1 MTDFSTAVERA
12 IALLERRGRVS
23 RRALQLELELDD
35 ETLDVLG
42 EELVDVLR
50 VAEDIG
56 GVLVRRKADREQ
68 IERRL
73 LTVVMCDLVSFTP
86 LSEALDPEDLSTVMR
101 RYSQIC
107 NEVIARS
114 GGHVATWV
122 GDGVTVLY
130 GYPVAEED
138 DAVRAVR
145 CGYEL
150 VQAIVGARPAMRAEH
165 GVALSVRVGVHTGT
179 AVVGG
184 QSADAHG
191 STMAWGDTPNIAA
204 RVEAACEPDCCAIT
218 ASTRELVESQFELE
232 PLGEHTLK
240 GVSKPVALYRVAR
253 PVESR
258 ARFESRARRGLSPLV
273 GRTEERRLLRDAC
286 RVAHEGSSSVLL
298 LSGEPGIG
306 KSRLADAARAYAAGE
321 LGMQVIAA
329 ECSPYLRNQPL
340 YPIAA
345 ALSRQ
350 WNIDEA
356 GAIERVAA
364 GLPTPHAAVLLADV
378 LGVPAAVDPAVAA
391 MSAGRRRQ
399 EGLDVLRAAILA
411 EANRHPLLL
420 VVEDLHWGD
429 PTTIEWI
436 GRLLDAPPAPLLVLV
451 TSRPGLEA
459 PWLRLVQDLALDRL
473 NFASTVEL
481 ISDAGRRAGLS
492 GDVARTIAE
501 RADGVPLFAEELT
514 RAVIAADGSAERI
527 PTTLYGCLMAR
538 LDRHEAARAVAQL
551 AATVG
556 RRFELDLLSALGE
569 LDEETLGDGLAWLRE
584 DGVVSA
590 ADGGA
595 WEFRHTLIQQAA
607 LDSLLRERQRG
618 YHRRIAET
626 LLGEFEETAAAEP
639 ERVARHLE
647 NAGETQAAIGQWH
660 AAGMLALQRSAL
672 QEASSHFERAL
683 ALVAELP
690 ESPERAQLELGL
702 RVLAPLPLVATQ
714 GWTVPA
720 VRVHFE
726 RAAALCAQV
735 EDAPQLIPSML
746 GLITFRIVN
755 GQMEEAVE
763 LGTEQLA
770 VAERLGDPGL
780 VLEVETE
787 LGNCCFYLARFAEA
801 RQRLARAA
809 ELYEPERHHVHA
821 HMFGRDPYPVGQV
834 HVAMAAAAEG
844 DRPAAHAAIERAR
857 AHLMRYRH
865 PFSEAWVEI
874 AAGVAHF
881 IMGEHDA
888 MLDCV
893 EQAAAQSIAEGF
905 PNWQAQANVHAG
917 WVRAR
922 RGEAGAAE
930 RARAGIAMWEGGGAV
945 IMRPSLLAE
954 VAEAISTTGDLDTA
968 SAVLED
974 AFAWL
979 RRSGDRWA
987 EPELQRV
994 RAVLALRTGDQATAR
1009 EAIQEGLACA
1019 RSTGAAGLA
1028 ARLDET
1034 LATFA
1039 VPS

>member
-1 MTDFSTAVERA
+1 VTDFRTAVDRA

-35 ETLDVLG
+35 ETLDVLC
-42 EELVDVLR
+42 EELVDVLH
-50 VAEDIG
+50 VAEDSA
-56 GVLVRRKADREQ
+56 GVLVRRGADPAQ

-73 LTVVMCDLVSFTP
+73 LTVLMCDLVEYTP

-101 RYSQIC
+101 HYNQVC

-114 GGHVATWV
+114 GGHIATWI
-122 GDGVTVLY
+122 GDGVLVLY

-145 CGYEL
+145 CAYEL
-150 VQAIVGARPAMRAEH
+150 VQAIAGTRPAMRAEH
-165 GVALSVRVGVHTGT
+165 GVALSVRVGVDTGT

-184 QSADAHG
+184 HASDAHG

-204 RVEAACEPDCCAIT
+204 RVGAACEPDSCAIT
-218 ASTRELVESQFELE
+218 ASTRELVESNFELE

-273 GRTEERRLLRDAC
+273 GRTEECRLLRDAC
-286 RVAHEGSSSVLL
+286 RAAREGRRSVLL

-306 KSRLADAARAYAAGE
+306 KSRLADAARVYAAGE

-329 ECSPYLRNQPL
+329 ECSPYLRNQAL
-340 YPIAA
+340 HPIAA
-345 ALSRQ
+345 ALSRH
-350 WNIDEA
+350 WNIDAA

-364 GLPTPHAAVLLADV
+364 DLTAPHAAVLLADV
-378 LGVPAAVDPAVAA
+378 LGVAAAVDPAVAA

-399 EGLDVLRAAILA
+399 EGLDVLRAAILG
-411 EANRHPLLL
+411 EADRHPLLL

-436 GRLLDAPPAPLLVLV
+436 GRLLDAPAAPLLVLV

-473 NFASTVEL
+473 DFPATVEL
-481 ISDAGRRAGLS
+481 ISDVGRRAGLS

-514 RAVIAADGSAERI
+514 RAVIAADGAAERI
-527 PTTLYGCLMAR
+527 PTSLYGCLMAR

-569 LDEETLGDGLAWLRE
+569 LDEQTLGAGLARLRE

-590 ADGGA
+590 ADSGA

-607 LDSLLRERQRG
+607 LDSLLRERQRR

-626 LLGEFEETAAAEP
+626 LLGEFGETAAAVP

-647 NAGETQAAIGQWH
+647 YAGETQAAIGQWH
-660 AAGMLALQRSAL
+660 SAGMLALQRSAL
-672 QEASSHFERAL
+672 QEASSDFERAL

-690 ESPERAQLELGL
+690 ETRERAQLELGL
-702 RVLAPLPLVATQ
+702 RVHAPLPLVATQ

-720 VRVHFE
+720 VRAHYE
-726 RAAALCAQV
+726 RAAALCAEV
-735 EDAPQLIPSML
+735 EGAPQLIPAML

-755 GQMEEAVE
+755 GQMAEAVE

-787 LGNCCFYLARFAEA
+787 LGNCCFYLGRFAEA
-801 RQRLARAA
+801 RERLARAA
-809 ELYEPERHHVHA
+809 ELYEPEHHHVHA

-834 HVAMAAAAEG
+834 HVAMAAAAQG

-857 AHLMRYRH
+857 AHVTRYRH
-865 PFSEAWVEI
+865 PFSEAWVQI

-922 RGEAGAAE
+922 RGEPGAAE
-930 RARAGIAMWEGGGAV
+930 RARAGIAMWESGGAV

-954 VAEAISTTGDLDTA
+954 VAEAIATTGDLDAA

-994 RAVLALRTGDQATAR
+994 RAVLALRTGDQAAAR
-1009 EAIQEGLACA
+1009 EAIQEGLASA